1 VNSVTAI
8 LDKLKKMARPEQLA
22 GMSRFGMVTAQRLGV
37 CIPGLRKMAKE
48 IGKNHELALELWKTG
63 IDEARILAG
72 MIAEPEKLTG
82 QQMENWVK
90 DFNSWDVCDQV
101 CMNLFDKTPL
111 PLSLKK
117 IREWSQRN
125 EEYVK
130 RAAFALIAC
139 LAWYDKTMED
149 EKFVALFS
157 LIKSAAADERNF
169 VKKAVNWA
177 LRNIGKRNPQLNRLA
192 LEVAYEMKQGESKS
206 ARWIAADAVRELES
220 EAVQKRLTKRR

>member
-1 VNSVTAI
+1 MDAVNEI
-8 LDKLKKMARPEQLA
+8 IDKLKEKARPEQLA
-22 GMSRFGMVTAQRLGV
+22 GMKRFGMATEQRLGV
-37 CIPGLRKMAKE
+37 RIPDLRKMAKE
-48 IGKNHELALELWKTG
+48 IGKNHELALELWQTP

-72 MIAEPEKLTG
+72 MIAEPQKLTG
-82 QQMENWVK
+82 RQMENWVK

-111 PLSLKK
+111 PLFEK
-117 IREWSQRN
+117 IHDWSQRH

-130 RAAFALIAC
+130 RAGFALIAC
-139 LAWYDKTMED
+139 LARHDKKTAD

-157 LIKSAAADERNF
+157 LIKSGAADERNF

-192 LEVAYEMKQGESKS
+192 LEVAYEMRQSDSKS

-220 EAVQKRLTKRR
+220 DAVQRRLKNRK

>member
-1 VNSVTAI
+1 MDAVNEI
-8 LDKLKKMARPEQLA
+8 IDKLKEKARPEQLA
-22 GMSRFGMVTAQRLGV
+22 GMKRFGMATEQRLGV
-37 CIPGLRKMAKE
+37 RIPDLRKMAKE
-48 IGKNHELALELWKTG
+48 IGKNHELALELWQTP

-72 MIAEPEKLTG
+72 MIAEPQKLTG
-82 QQMENWVK
+82 RQMENWVK

-111 PLSLKK
+111 PLFEK
-117 IREWSQRN
+117 IHDWSQRH

-130 RAAFALIAC
+130 RAGFALIAS
-139 LAWYDKTMED
+139 LARHDKKMAD

-157 LIKSAAADERNF
+157 LIKNGAADERNF

-192 LEVAYEMKQGESKS
+192 LEVAYEMRQSDSKS

-220 EAVQKRLTKRR
+220 DAVQRRLKNRQ